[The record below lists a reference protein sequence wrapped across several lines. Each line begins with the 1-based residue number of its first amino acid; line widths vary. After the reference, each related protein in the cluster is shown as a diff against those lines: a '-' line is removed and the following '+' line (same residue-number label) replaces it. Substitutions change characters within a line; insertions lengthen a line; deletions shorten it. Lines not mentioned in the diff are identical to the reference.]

1 MRVVQDRL
9 ATKWRYRCWDFTVF
23 WYCSFAFWPQLL
35 IRWVTCIFLFT
46 FVFQLVTRLLLP
58 LALRHAGDCVCVSIL
73 FYFIS
78 FIGHRNSRLQG
89 ERPMGL
95 VQTGKRDPCKAQDNF
110 KKLLITVMRKFVALI
125 LIATN
130 GHCPWTNWLNFGWIW
145 MKIEW
150 EIIISKRLSC

>member
-1 MRVVQDRL
+1 
-9 ATKWRYRCWDFTVF
+9 
-23 WYCSFAFWPQLL
+23 
-35 IRWVTCIFLFT
+35 
-46 FVFQLVTRLLLP
+46 
-58 LALRHAGDCVCVSIL
+58 VSIL

-125 LIATN
+125 LIATD
-130 GHCPWTNWLNFGWIW
+130 GHYPRTNWLNFG
-145 MKIEW
+145 
-150 EIIISKRLSC
+150 